1 MTNPK
6 KRTTKP
12 RTSKAKST
20 APDPWDT
27 ETQDATGSTPT
38 DRQPTTTSEP
48 TIGTTPTPTGMS
60 EESEIAGNPTTTDA
74 AIGTEIAGNV
84 LDPGT
89 LDGGIHE
96 EESVESRLASRA
108 TRLPGEGRS
117 GCHERLR
124 RLARAAGMPRGQGPG
139 TAYNWALEQ
148 TNILFAK
155 LAEDS
160 APPPAPVPE
169 PAVVDEEPE
178 QTSTIVDKSDT
189 PPVEVAASTI
199 VDKSEG
205 VAGLGEIPESWPKLP
220 ANAPLSVEIAWVS
233 ANRLLVRS
241 GKGVDLSR
249 SLSPAPSYSALS
261 WLETAI
267 LFPSKFADTLVKAPA
282 QDEDEKEFVRRE
294 KLAIEEIRSILKE
307 MLDAKTTQ

>member
-1 MTNPK
+1 
-6 KRTTKP
+6 
-12 RTSKAKST
+12 
-20 APDPWDT
+20 
-27 ETQDATGSTPT
+27 
-38 DRQPTTTSEP
+38 
-48 TIGTTPTPTGMS
+48 
-60 EESEIAGNPTTTDA
+60 
-74 AIGTEIAGNV
+74 
-84 LDPGT
+84 
-89 LDGGIHE
+89 
-96 EESVESRLASRA
+96 
-108 TRLPGEGRS
+108 
-117 GCHERLR
+117 
-124 RLARAAGMPRGQGPG
+124 MPRGQGPG

-155 LAEDS
+155 PAEDL
-160 APPPAPVPE
+160 PPPVPVPD
-169 PAVVDEEPE
+169 PVVVDEEPE
-178 QTSTIVDKSDT
+178 QTSTIVDKSDPT
-189 PPVEVAASTI
+189 PVEVAASTI
-199 VDKSEG
+199 VDKSDG

-307 MLDAKTTQ
+307 MLDDKTP

>member
-1 MTNPK
+1 MTDPK

-27 ETQDATGSTPT
+27 DTGTT
-38 DRQPTTTSEP
+38 DMAEDQQPTTTAESTISEP
-48 TIGTTPTPTGMS
+48 SGDEKNTGDVP
-60 EESEIAGNPTTTDA
+60 NPD
-74 AIGTEIAGNV
+74 
-84 LDPGT
+84 T
-89 LDGGIHE
+89 LAGGIHE

-124 RLARAAGMPRGQGPG
+124 RLARAEGMPRGQGPG

-155 LAEDS
+155 PAEDL
-160 APPPAPVPE
+160 PPPVPVPD
-169 PAVVDEEPE
+169 PVVVDEEPE
-178 QTSTIVDKSDT
+178 QTSTIVDKSDPT
-189 PPVEVAASTI
+189 PVEVAASTI
-199 VDKSEG
+199 VDKSDG

-307 MLDAKTTQ
+307 MLDDKTP

>member
-1 MTNPK
+1 MTEPK
-6 KRTTKP
+6 KRTTRP
-12 RTSKAKST
+12 RTTKAKTT
-20 APDPWDT
+20 APDPLDT
-27 ETQDATGSTPT
+27 DKQTTDTG
-38 DRQPTTTSEP
+38 
-48 TIGTTPTPTGMS
+48 IGMPPTPTGMP
-60 EESEIAGNPTTTDA
+60 EESEIAGNPTTVDVA
-74 AIGTEIAGNV
+74 MGEEIPGNV
-84 LDPGT
+84 PNPGST
-89 LDGGIHE
+89 AGGIHE
-96 EESVESRLASRA
+96 EESVESRLSSRA

-124 RLARAAGMPRGQGPG
+124 RLARAEGMPRGQGPG

-155 LAEDS
+155 LAEDN

-169 PAVVDEEPE
+169 PAVVNEEPE

>member
-12 RTSKAKST
+12 RTSQIKPIAQIPTVNEKFTDSRNPGTPDST
-20 APDPWDT
+20 T
-27 ETQDATGSTPT
+27 ETQEG
-38 DRQPTTTSEP
+38 QPTTT
-48 TIGTTPTPTGMS
+48 
-60 EESEIAGNPTTTDA
+60 TD
-74 AIGTEIAGNV
+74 TVRVEEIAGNV
-84 LDPGT
+84 PNPGST
-89 LDGGIHE
+89 AGGIHE

-124 RLARAAGMPRGQGPG
+124 RLARAEGMPRGQGPG

-155 LAEDS
+155 PAEDL
-160 APPPAPVPE
+160 PPPVPVPD
-169 PAVVDEEPE
+169 PVVVDEEPE
-178 QTSTIVDKSDT
+178 QTSTIVDKSDP

>member
-1 MTNPK
+1 MTDPK

-12 RTSKAKST
+12 RTTKAKAT
-20 APDPWDT
+20 AQTNHWDT
-27 ETQDATGSTPT
+27 DKQTDTGTTGQP
-38 DRQPTTTSEP
+38 PTTT
-48 TIGTTPTPTGMS
+48 TDMARGTTPTPTGMP
-60 EESEIAGNPTTTDA
+60 EES
-74 AIGTEIAGNV
+74 EIAGNV
-84 LDPGT
+84 LDPGS
-89 LDGGIHE
+89 LAGGIHE

-124 RLARAAGMPRGQGPG
+124 RLARAEGMPRGQGPG

-148 TNILFAK
+148 TDILFSKQVEPVIVEELPDEPEGILSPIGDKSGADIPQIVEET
-155 LAEDS
+155 AS
-160 APPPAPVPE
+160 SPVPAAD
-169 PAVVDEEPE
+169 PVDN
-178 QTSTIVDKSDT
+178 
-189 PPVEVAASTI
+189 
-199 VDKSEG
+199 G
-205 VAGLGEIPESWPKLP
+205 VSGLGEIPESWPKLP

-249 SLSPAPSYSALS
+249 ALSPAPSYSALS

-282 QDEDEKEFVRRE
+282 QDEDEKEHIRRE

-307 MLDAKTTQ
+307 MLDAK

>member
-1 MTNPK
+1 
-6 KRTTKP
+6 
-12 RTSKAKST
+12 
-20 APDPWDT
+20 
-27 ETQDATGSTPT
+27 
-38 DRQPTTTSEP
+38 
-48 TIGTTPTPTGMS
+48 MS
-60 EESEIAGNPTTTDA
+60 EESEIAGNPTTVDVA
-74 AIGTEIAGNV
+74 MGEEIPGNV
-84 LDPGT
+84 PNPDVLA
-89 LDGGIHE
+89 GGIHG

-124 RLARAAGMPRGQGPG
+124 RLARAEGMPRGQGPG

-169 PAVVDEEPE
+169 PVVVDEDPG
-178 QTSTIVDKSDT
+178 QTSTIVDKSGS

>member
-1 MTNPK
+1 
-6 KRTTKP
+6 
-12 RTSKAKST
+12 
-20 APDPWDT
+20 
-27 ETQDATGSTPT
+27 
-38 DRQPTTTSEP
+38 
-48 TIGTTPTPTGMS
+48 MS
-60 EESEIAGNPTTTDA
+60 EESEIAGNVPNPD
-74 AIGTEIAGNV
+74 V
-84 LDPGT
+84 LA
-89 LDGGIHE
+89 GGIHG
-96 EESVESRLASRA
+96 EESVESRLSSRVS
-108 TRLPGEGRS
+108 RLPGEGRS

-124 RLARAAGMPRGQGPG
+124 RLARAEGMPRGQGPG

-169 PAVVDEEPE
+169 PVVVDEELE
-178 QTSTIVDKSDT
+178 QTSTIVDKSDP

-282 QDEDEKEFVRRE
+282 QDEDEKEHIRRE
-294 KLAIEEIRSILKE
+294 KMAIEEIRSILKE

>member
-1 MTNPK
+1 
-6 KRTTKP
+6 
-12 RTSKAKST
+12 
-20 APDPWDT
+20 
-27 ETQDATGSTPT
+27 
-38 DRQPTTTSEP
+38 
-48 TIGTTPTPTGMS
+48 
-60 EESEIAGNPTTTDA
+60 
-74 AIGTEIAGNV
+74 
-84 LDPGT
+84 
-89 LDGGIHE
+89 
-96 EESVESRLASRA
+96 
-108 TRLPGEGRS
+108 
-117 GCHERLR
+117 
-124 RLARAAGMPRGQGPG
+124 MPRGQGPG

-155 LAEDS
+155 PAEDL
-160 APPPAPVPE
+160 PPPVPVPD
-169 PAVVDEEPE
+169 PVVVDEEPE
-178 QTSTIVDKSDT
+178 QTSTIVDKSET

-282 QDEDEKEFVRRE
+282 QDEDEKEHIRRE

-307 MLDAKTTQ
+307 MLEAK

>member
-1 MTNPK
+1 MTDPK
-6 KRTTKP
+6 KRTAKP

-27 ETQDATGSTPT
+27 DTGTTGSTPT
-38 DRQPTTTSEP
+38 DRQPTTTTETQYATP
-48 TIGTTPTPTGMS
+48 PTPK
-60 EESEIAGNPTTTDA
+60 PTTADTEM
-74 AIGTEIAGNV
+74 GEEIAGNV
-84 LDPGT
+84 PNPGST
-89 LDGGIHE
+89 AGGIHE

-124 RLARAAGMPRGQGPG
+124 RLARAEGMPRGQGPG

-148 TNILFAK
+148 TNILFTK

-169 PAVVDEEPE
+169 PVVDEEPE
-178 QTSTIVDKSDT
+178 QTSTIVDKSDPT
-189 PPVEVAASTI
+189 PVEVAASTI

-282 QDEDEKEFVRRE
+282 QDEDEKEHVRRE
-294 KLAIEEIRSILKE
+294 KMAIEEIRSILKE
-307 MLDAKTTQ
+307 MMDAKTTQ

>member
-1 MTNPK
+1 MTDPK

-12 RTSKAKST
+12 RTTKAKTT
-20 APDPWDT
+20 AQTNHWDT
-27 ETQDATGSTPT
+27 DKQTDTGTTGQPPTTPT
-38 DRQPTTTSEP
+38 DTAR
-48 TIGTTPTPTGMS
+48 GTTPTPTGMP
-60 EESEIAGNPTTTDA
+60 EESEIAGNPTTTDMA
-74 AIGTEIAGNV
+74 RGEEIAGNV
-84 LDPGT
+84 LDPDT
-89 LDGGIHE
+89 LAGEIHD

-148 TNILFAK
+148 TDILFSKQVEPVIVEELPDEPEGILSPIGDKSGADIPQIVEET
-155 LAEDS
+155 AS
-160 APPPAPVPE
+160 SPVPAAD
-169 PAVVDEEPE
+169 PADN
-178 QTSTIVDKSDT
+178 
-189 PPVEVAASTI
+189 
-199 VDKSEG
+199 G

-220 ANAPLSVEIAWVS
+220 ANAPLAVEIAWVS

-249 SLSPAPSYSALS
+249 ALSPAPSYSALS

-282 QDEDEKEFVRRE
+282 QDEDEKEHIRRE

-307 MLDAKTTQ
+307 MLDAK